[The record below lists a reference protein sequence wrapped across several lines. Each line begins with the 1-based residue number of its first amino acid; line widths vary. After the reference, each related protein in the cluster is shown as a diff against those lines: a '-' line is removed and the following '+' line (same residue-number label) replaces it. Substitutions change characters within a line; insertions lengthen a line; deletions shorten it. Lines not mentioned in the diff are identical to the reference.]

1 MPHLPDAQRRG
12 TAESSTTYRANFAG
26 RLFLTPSHIPFR
38 KQATTQPPHCM
49 IFSYLI
55 VFRRLRP
62 QRFLTP
68 NSRAQITKRCTP
80 MVSKTNRDR
89 PNHQQIHHKGQILS
103 QHSQAVT
110 SIGSAVDQK
119 SPNSASNE
127 RIRES
132 FGMRIV
138 GLLSG
143 CLVKRKASQV
153 FRDQNR
159 AL

>member
-103 QHSQAVT
+103 QQS
-110 SIGSAVDQK
+110 GGDVD
-119 SPNSASNE
+119 
-127 RIRES
+127 R
-132 FGMRIV
+132 
-138 GLLSG
+138 LSRRSEIAKQR
-143 CLVKRKASQV
+143 LKRKDSRV
-153 FRDQNR
+153 FRDENSR
-159 AL
+159 ASLRLPRQTKGFASLSGSK